1 MTAEVQFQRIVALV
15 AELSRADRQGEDT
28 ITLRQLADRHGV
40 TDRVIADDI
49 RTLTVLG
56 DRAHEA
62 DWLLSIRIWQQEDR
76 VSITSAGPFRRP
88 VRLSPEEQL
97 AVQLALAIDPDG
109 AELATRLSSLWNGTS
124 HANTA
129 KAQQREETTIDVVRR
144 AARDHTVLEIEY
156 AGEAQREVRTRTIQP
171 HQVAESG
178 VRTYVVAWAEDVGAW
193 RHFRL
198 DRILS
203 ATTTARRF
211 EPRADFE
218 PLEHPRD
225 AFRPGGMTERVTV
238 RFSADAAP
246 WVMEFYAGCEQQAD
260 GSVLLHLDVS
270 SPEWLVRRVLEFGAD
285 AEVIAPEKY
294 RSALA
299 RAVA

>member
-1 MTAEVQFQRIVALV
+1 MTADVQFQRIVALV
-15 AELSRADRQGEDT
+15 AELTRAERQGDDT
-28 ITLRQLADRHGV
+28 ITLRQLAERHDV
-40 TDRVIADDI
+40 TDRTIADDI
-49 RTLTVLG
+49 RTLTILG
-56 DRAHEA
+56 DRAQEA

-109 AELATRLSSLWNGTS
+109 ANLATRLSALWNGTT
-124 HANTA
+124 HVNPA
-129 KAQQREETTIDVVRR
+129 KAQVREEAMIDVVRR
-144 AARDHTVLEIEY
+144 AVHDHAVLQIEY
-156 AGEAQREVRTRTIQP
+156 AGEVQREVRTRTILP

-178 VRTYVVAWAEDVGAW
+178 VRTYVVAWDEEVGAW

-203 ATTTARRF
+203 ASMTDRRF

-218 PLEHPRD
+218 PMERPRD
-225 AFRPGGMTERVTV
+225 AFRPHGTTERVTV

-246 WVMEFYAGCEQQAD
+246 WVTEFYAGSEQQPD
-260 GSVLLHLDVS
+260 GSVLVHFDVS

-285 AEVIAPEKY
+285 AEVIAPAEY
-294 RSALA
+294 RAA
-299 RAVA
+299 MAKAVA

>member
-1 MTAEVQFQRIVALV
+1 VSAAEQFARIVSLV
-15 AELSRADRQGEDT
+15 AELSRVERHGEEAPA
-28 ITLRQLADRHGV
+28 LRALAERHGV

-76 VSITSAGPFRRP
+76 VSITSEGPFRRP
-88 VRLSPEEQL
+88 VRFSPEEAL
-97 AVQLALAIDPDG
+97 AVQMSLALDPDG
-109 AELATRLSSLWNGTS
+109 AALASRLADLWNGETRIA
-124 HANTA
+124 HAERK
-129 KAQQREETTIDVVRR
+129 KAESPADVVRM
-144 AARDHTVLEIEY
+144 AIRDHLVLEIQY
-156 AGEAQREVRTRTIQP
+156 AGEARRDVCTRRIQP
-171 HQVAESG
+171 HQIAESG

-203 ATTTARRF
+203 ATVTDKRF

-218 PLEHPRD
+218 PLEKPRD
-225 AFRPGGMTERVTV
+225 AFRPRGATERVAV
-238 RFSADAAP
+238 RFTADAAP
-246 WVMEFYAGCEQQAD
+246 WVTEFYTGHESLPD
-260 GSVLLHLDVS
+260 GSVLVHFDAS
-270 SPEWLVRRVLEFGAD
+270 SQEWLVRRVLEFGPD
-285 AEVIAPEKY
+285 AEIVSPPAY
-294 RSALA
+294 REALR